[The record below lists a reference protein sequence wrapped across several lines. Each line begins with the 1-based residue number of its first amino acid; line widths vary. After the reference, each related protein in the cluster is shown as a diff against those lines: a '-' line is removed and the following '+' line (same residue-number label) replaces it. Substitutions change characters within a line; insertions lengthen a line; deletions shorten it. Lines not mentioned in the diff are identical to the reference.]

1 MDVTVSR
8 RNTEVSDSL
17 RLVTEEKIGRLGR
30 YVDGLDHA
38 EVHFSELGNPRIAE
52 REVCEVTLTG
62 GGHQVRCKVEAP
74 DGFVAVDR
82 AYAKLERQLAKL
94 KTRLARRYQG
104 EPKARKGADALAA
117 AGGVGEAVVEG
128 ADDRQVEE
136 EVPRIVKSKRF
147 ALFPMTAEEAAE
159 RMDLLGHG
167 FFFFTN
173 SETKRAAVVYR
184 RDDGD
189 VGLIDE
195 AD

>member
-17 RLVTEEKIGRLGR
+17 RLVAEEKIGRLGR
-30 YVDGLDHA
+30 YVDGLVHA
-38 EVHFSELGNPRIAE
+38 DVHFSELKNPRIAE

-62 GGHQVRCKVEAP
+62 GGHQVRCKVRAP

-82 AYAKLERQLAKL
+82 AYAKLERQLNKL

-104 EPKARKGADALAA
+104 EPKARKGADALGTR
-117 AGGVGEAVVEG
+117 AGPGPEDVEG
-128 ADDRQVEE
+128 DGLAEHVEE
-136 EVPRIVKSKRF
+136 APRIVKSKRF

-173 SETKRAAVVYR
+173 SETKRAAVVYK